1 MEQKLSKKFVIF
13 RLQKEK
19 NLKKM
24 IFSYLIIIKK
34 KFKEN

>member
-13 RLQKEK
+13 RLQK
-19 NLKKM
+19 NFFFKKM